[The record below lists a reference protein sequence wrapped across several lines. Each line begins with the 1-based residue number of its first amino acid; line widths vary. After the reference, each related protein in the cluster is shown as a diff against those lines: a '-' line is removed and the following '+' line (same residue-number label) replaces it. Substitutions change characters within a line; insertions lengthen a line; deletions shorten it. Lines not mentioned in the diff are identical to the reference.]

1 MVIVYCLL
9 FIVGITA
16 SWIRIKG
23 QDEIH
28 KLAAIMAGS
37 LAIFL
42 LFMMTSAIIKLILS
56 IWIIWFFKPGHIVE
70 N

>member
-16 SWIRIKG
+16 SWIRIKV

-42 LFMMTSAIIKLILS
+42 LFMMTSAIFKLILS